1 MSNRWKIACLD
12 VWEQDVQ
19 DATRAVAPDDF
30 DLHFATSYDDAEQL
44 GLAAD
49 SDFILAGWSP
59 VPAAMIEGSPKVR
72 MVHKWGI
79 GFDKIDLEAC
89 RKAGIPVLITAGANK
104 GPVAEHTIMLM
115 LAVYRQLGRMDQGIR
130 GGRWLKKEARSATRR
145 LDGKTVGLLGFG
157 NIGRMVAQ
165 KIRGFDVDLTYYD
178 IQRADRETEKELGIR
193 FVSYDDLLSSSD
205 VLSLHVPLDDG
216 NWPIYGP
223 SPIPWDSP
231 NQVPIEMTRADMD
244 RIKADF
250 VAATERALLAG
261 FDMVELHCAHGY
273 LLSSFITPL
282 SNHRTDAYGGSLEN
296 RIRYPLEVF
305 EAMRAV
311 WPSDKPMAV
320 RLSAT
325 DWVVGQGM
333 DGDQSVRVAAA
344 FREAGA
350 DLIDVSAGQT
360 TPKARPVYGRMFQ
373 TPFSDQIRNAVG
385 CATMAVGNIYEPD
398 HVNSILAAGRADL
411 VALARPHLLDP
422 NWTLRAAAELAYRGA
437 DVPRQYAAGFDQLAR
452 NLERAQQMEF
462 RA

>member
-178 IQRADRETEKELGIR
+178 IQRADRETEKELGVR

-216 NWPIYGP
+216 
-223 SPIPWDSP
+223 
-231 NQVPIEMTRADMD
+231 TRAMINDESLSAMKD
-244 RIKADF
+244 GAILINCARGEIIDADA
-250 VAATERALLAG
+250 VARALQSGKLLGAG
-261 FDMVELHCAHGY
+261 ID
-273 LLSSFITPL
+273 
-282 SNHRTDAYGGSLEN
+282 
-296 RIRYPLEVF
+296 
-305 EAMRAV
+305 V
-311 WPSDKPMAV
+311 WPSEPATPDHPLLAFDTVVATPHTAGAV
-320 RLSAT
+320 YDNVGHVSAH
-325 DWVVGQGM
+325 
-333 DGDQSVRVAAA
+333 A
-344 FREAGA
+344 FRNM
-350 DLIDVSAGQT
+350 
-360 TPKARPVYGRMFQ
+360 RR
-373 TPFSDQIRNAVG
+373 
-385 CATMAVGNIYEPD
+385 
-398 HVNSILAAGRADL
+398 
-411 VALARPHLLDP
+411 LLDGQP
-422 NWTLRAAAELAYRGA
+422 LPSA
-437 DVPRQYAAGFDQLAR
+437 DVIVPAG
-452 NLERAQQMEF
+452 E
-462 RA
+462 